1 MARQDSYYP
10 YRPNYT
16 TEVGMVYNPI
26 DMSQANEMV
35 GRQLDQ
41 RTQMYQQNLDA
52 VAAAE
57 NEMATQKV
65 RGVDRPGINARLE
78 KFTKNIDDVVK
89 DRYQG
94 DYAMARKDILRNI
107 AKERGEITRA
117 TQLYDIEQQY
127 APVIKQLQAQG
138 KYLGNDAMNQAAY
151 DKDGNF
157 IAAPSYDFREQS
169 DYLKLADPLVEK
181 VSKQVKD
188 MVAQPNNYGYIE
200 QKIAQGQAALTEP
213 ELDKLVDEY
222 LPTFKANSTFD
233 IDEKIKSQYGG
244 DARNY
249 LKDIVKSTALSATKS
264 EWHQNW
270 LQKEAIDRAAKEK
283 KNIPTPPLFIST
295 DLVSTGNAKDTYT
308 KNNVNYS
315 SGVPFRVG
323 VPLND
328 AGKFTP
334 INTQFD
340 PKKQSFDEYKAKLVE
355 RDIVKKYPQLQDLYA
370 QANKVNSPDF
380 NIDIKRENGKVVSI
394 NPSGENKEGSGMV
407 GGLTFTLGSAFL
419 HGASTYGVDAA
430 LGAAGKLALPLT
442 LLTMKGDVSGKTDAE
457 IKRDYKELVTTQ
469 YQKALKES
477 SDDYFAKGGGGGDY
491 GIRYFV
497 PDITNKDVT
506 TDLNSFNKISQSVI
520 KPGDFS
526 FVDGDLKGKSSDEI
540 NKKYTKDGKDLSFT
554 PTKVGGNSETG
565 VLYKV
570 QQPDGKE
577 ATTKWLT
584 SYGLQKKYLNSI
596 IGADDSHELINA
608 LNGSAL
614 DINDTTGEIKGTFPD
629 MQIRNS
635 NKYKA
640 GTYGGELA
648 NPEAPRRILMKDKNT
663 PLTVAE
669 VLRIIPKEEVQ
680 PIANWYTAQFG
691 KDINEILNEPA
702 IMDKAVMFT
711 IVNR

>member
-10 YRPNYT
+10 YKPNYT

-57 NEMATQKV
+57 NEMATQKI

-107 AKERGEITRA
+107 AKERGEVTRA

-188 MVAQPNNYGYIE
+188 IAAQPNNYGYIE

-233 IDEKIKSQYGG
+233 IDEKIKGQYGG

-270 LQKEAIDRAAKEK
+270 LQKEAIDRAAKIK
-283 KNIPTPPLFIST
+283 PLGKIFTPEILT
-295 DLVSTGNAKDTYT
+295 RAT
-308 KNNVNYS
+308 KN
-315 SGVPFRVG
+315 
-323 VPLND
+323 
-328 AGKFTP
+328 
-334 INTQFD
+334 
-340 PKKQSFDEYKAKLVE
+340 
-355 RDIVKKYPQLQDLYA
+355 DL
-370 QANKVNSPDF
+370 
-380 NIDIKRENGKVVSI
+380 
-394 NPSGENKEGSGMV
+394 
-407 GGLTFTLGSAFL
+407 
-419 HGASTYGVDAA
+419 
-430 LGAAGKLALPLT
+430 LA
-442 LLTMKGDVSGKTDAE
+442 
-457 IKRDYKELVTTQ
+457 
-469 YQKALKES
+469 
-477 SDDYFAKGGGGGDY
+477 
-491 GIRYFV
+491 
-497 PDITNKDVT
+497 
-506 TDLNSFNKISQSVI
+506 
-520 KPGDFS
+520 
-526 FVDGDLKGKSSDEI
+526 GKSSFQELLSTPGKLLGTSTYYNNIDDYKKGIEEKISELEKNIKDPLYQAMTQGSGVWEQKEVDEFKKGITPEAIQEAKDKVKVIRKALSKQGIEGVDKLNDLDVFKLADQQQELLTDVISSSQTIADDKLAENI
-540 NKKYTKDGKDLSFT
+540 NISVLNNAADIPFYDDLHKTVSTNIKDVLKGDDTTVATFKKY
-554 PTKVGGNSETG
+554 
-565 VLYKV
+565 
-570 QQPDGKE
+570 
-577 ATTKWLT
+577 
-584 SYGLQKKYLNSI
+584 I
-596 IGADDSHELINA
+596 
-608 LNGSAL
+608 
-614 DINDTTGEIKGTFPD
+614 
-629 MQIRNS
+629 
-635 NKYKA
+635 
-640 GTYGGELA
+640 
-648 NPEAPRRILMKDKNT
+648 KDKNIRPSYDSRT
-663 PLTVAE
+663 GKFSYE
-669 VLRIIPKEEVQ
+669 VPKELDKNGDPKGNATRKLYFSPNKFQDGVIDGLKRFEKAIINNNDKSEDLYISGTNDAYIYMPQLNGPAEELNSPLNSKVIVKIPVDVLTKIPRNQ
-680 PIANWYTAQFG
+680 
-691 KDINEILNEPA
+691 INEWVKTNYQNYPALNQLDFRGEMRNITEQYLDQA
-702 IMDKAVMFT
+702 YNK
-711 IVNR
+711 